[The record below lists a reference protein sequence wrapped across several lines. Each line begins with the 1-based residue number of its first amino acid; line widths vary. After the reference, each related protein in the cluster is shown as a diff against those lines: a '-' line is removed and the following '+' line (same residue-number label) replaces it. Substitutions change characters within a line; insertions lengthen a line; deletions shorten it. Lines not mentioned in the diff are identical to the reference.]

1 MSDIKDE
8 RDVSEQDYRDRV
20 EVLRDRVVHLVVRDR
35 RSVESAAERLVQKAD
50 VEIGHTEE
58 TAAELLASV
67 VDPRSVQAA
76 QIRRQRVRG
85 NRVLHLL
92 RTTVW
97 TPLLLV
103 DATNGRFVVGQTYLS
118 DPRVG
123 EVGSAHLALPAPE
136 SPPALPSLIY
146 RGSRV
151 AVAGALDSNA
161 AYVLQHN
168 NWVEDIS
175 ANGILMPL
183 LAGHVEFRFNDGTP
197 RQAVGVVDG
206 TSRTASAH
214 RILGLT
220 ESEILA
226 MEPAAQRRWLNKQM
240 GSLGTEA
247 ERLAEA
253 PGVDLSGLVHAE
265 QKLNALTAE
274 ADLIVG
280 WGWDEKATPQQRMG
294 KASYVSTLN
303 LALGAQNIEPKAFSA
318 EAQKTLLAERA
329 VNTLADYALLSP
341 DELVFSLGR
350 EDLTEVTKRLGLS
363 VHRDERCAWLIRLMT
378 TPKKEE
384 RKVINE
390 VLGAKSFSAKGRSPY
405 VFELAL
411 RSFSGQDG
419 QLLDRARNAAV
430 HALWANVGHDW
441 EVVPR
446 PEDADLDKL
455 EREALAEVEGGG
467 SGPRCY
473 EVAARAVVPLL
484 ALGGLGVDRGS
495 AAYRGHASV
504 VVDKMIT
511 NAWGIK
517 QLMATIRASRQPNP
531 QFPRV
536 DEGGQTVDDS
546 ERPNTPAANND
557 WLRTR
562 VLMKPTSTPASKAD
576 EAQQRT
582 FKGLAEARAG
592 FDAYRELMEPS
603 YQSLTGDDWVA
614 VARNARTLSK
624 DLSLYVVSDD

>member
-1 MSDIKDE
+1 MSDMEIE
-8 RDVSEQDYRDRV
+8 RDIPEQEYRDRV
-20 EVLRDRVVHLVVRDR
+20 EVFRDRVAHLVVRDR
-35 RSVESAAERLVQKAD
+35 RSVESAAERLVQKAN

-58 TAAELLASV
+58 TAAELLAAV
-67 VDPRSVQAA
+67 VDPRSVQAS
-76 QIRRQRVRG
+76 QIRKQRVRG
-85 NRVLHLL
+85 NRVLNLL
-92 RTTVW
+92 RTAVW
-97 TPLLLV
+97 TPMLLV

-123 EVGSAHLALPAPE
+123 ELGSAHLALPAPE
-136 SPPALPSLIY
+136 SPPERPSLIY
-146 RGSRV
+146 RGTRS

-168 NWVEDIS
+168 NWVEDIG

-183 LAGHVEFRFNDGTP
+183 LAGHVEFRFTDGTP

-214 RILGLT
+214 RILRLT

-226 MEPAAQRRWLNKQM
+226 TEPTAQRRWLNKQM
-240 GSLGTEA
+240 RELGTRA
-247 ERLAEA
+247 ERLAQA
-253 PGVDLSGLVHAE
+253 PDVRLDDLVEAE
-265 QKLNALTAE
+265 QRLNALTAE

-280 WGWDEKATPQQRMG
+280 WGWDEQATPQQRMG
-294 KASYVSTLN
+294 KTSYVSTLN
-303 LALGAQNIEPKAFSA
+303 LALGAQNIEPKAFSV

-329 VNTLADYALLSP
+329 VNTLADYGLLSS
-341 DELVFSLGR
+341 DELVFALGR
-350 EDLTEVTKRLGLS
+350 EELAEVAGRLGLS
-363 VHRDERCAWLIRLMT
+363 THRDERCAWLIRLMT

-384 RKVINE
+384 RKLINE

-411 RSFSGQDG
+411 RSFSGQDS

-430 HALWANVGHDW
+430 HALWTNVGHDW

-446 PEDADLDKL
+446 PDDADLDKL
-455 EREALAEVEGGG
+455 ERQALAEVDEGG

-511 NAWGIK
+511 NEWGIK
-517 QLMATIRASRQPNP
+517 QLMATIRASRQPKP
-531 QFPRV
+531 QFPRL
-536 DEGGQTVDDS
+536 DEDGQTISNS
-546 ERPNTPAANND
+546 ELPSAPAANND
-557 WLRTR
+557 WLRAR
-562 VLMKPTSTPASKAD
+562 VLMKPTGTPASKAE
-576 EAQQRT
+576 EAQQRMHT
-582 FKGLAEARAG
+582 GLAEARAG
-592 FDAYRELMEPS
+592 FDDYRELMEPP
-603 YQSLTGDDWVA
+603 YQSLNGDDWEA
-614 VARNARTLSK
+614 IAKSARTLSK

>member
-1 MSDIKDE
+1 MSEMENE
-8 RDVSEQDYRDRV
+8 RDIAEPDYRDRV
-20 EVLRDRVVHLVVRDR
+20 DVLRDRVAHLVVRDR
-35 RSVESAAERLVQKAD
+35 RSVESAAERLVQRAH

-58 TAAELLASV
+58 TAAELLATV
-67 VDPRSVQAA
+67 VDPRSVQAS
-76 QIRRQRVRG
+76 QIRQQRVRG

-92 RTTVW
+92 RTAVW

-118 DPRVG
+118 DPKVS
-123 EVGSAHLALPAPE
+123 ETGSAHLALPAPE
-136 SPPALPSLIY
+136 SPPKLPSLIY
-146 RGSRV
+146 RGSR
-151 AVAGALDSNA
+151 AAIASALDSNA

-168 NWVEDIS
+168 NWVDDIG

-183 LAGHVEFRFNDGTP
+183 LAGHVEFRFTDGTP

-220 ESEILA
+220 ESEILT
-226 MEPAAQRRWLNKQM
+226 MEPTAQRRWLNKMMRQL
-240 GSLGTEA
+240 SAEA
-247 ERLAEA
+247 EE
-253 PGVDLSGLVHAE
+253 LVKDPNVRFDELLLAE

-274 ADLIVG
+274 VDLIVG
-280 WGWDEKATPQQRMG
+280 WGWGEQATPQQRLG
-294 KASYVSTLN
+294 KSSYVSTLN

-329 VNTLADYALLSP
+329 VNTLADYGLLDP
-341 DELVFSLGR
+341 DELVFALGR
-350 EDLTEVTKRLGLS
+350 EELTGVAKKLGFS
-363 VHRDERCAWLIRLMT
+363 THRDERCAWLIRLMT
-378 TPKKEE
+378 TPKREE

-411 RSFSGQDG
+411 RSFSGQDN

-430 HALWANVGHDW
+430 HALWTNVGHDW
-441 EVVPR
+441 GVEPR
-446 PEDADLDKL
+446 PEDTDLDKL
-455 EREALAEVEGGG
+455 EQEALAEVNSGG
-467 SGPRCY
+467 SGPCCY

-495 AAYRGHASV
+495 AAYRGQAAA

-517 QLMATIRASRQPNP
+517 QLMATIRASRQPKP
-531 QFPRV
+531 SFPRL
-536 DEGGQTVDDS
+536 DDDGQTIKDA
-546 ERPNTPAANND
+546 EPNTPAGNND
-557 WLRTR
+557 WLRAR

-576 EAQQRT
+576 EAMQRT
-582 FKGLAEARAG
+582 LTGLAKARAG
-592 FDAYRELMEPS
+592 FDDYREVMEPP
-603 YQSLTGDDWVA
+603 YQSLSGESWEEA
-614 VARNARTLSK
+614 AKSARMLSK

>member
-1 MSDIKDE
+1 MSEMENE
-8 RDVSEQDYRDRV
+8 RDIAEPDYRDRV
-20 EVLRDRVVHLVVRDR
+20 DVLRDRVAHLVVRDR
-35 RSVESAAERLVQKAD
+35 RSVESAAERLVQRTH

-58 TAAELLASV
+58 TAAELLATV
-67 VDPRSVQAA
+67 VDPRSVQAS
-76 QIRRQRVRG
+76 QIRQQRVRG

-92 RTTVW
+92 RTAVW

-118 DPRVG
+118 DPKVS
-123 EVGSAHLALPAPE
+123 ETGSAHLALPAPE
-136 SPPALPSLIY
+136 SPPKLPSLIY

-151 AVAGALDSNA
+151 AIASALDSNA

-168 NWVEDIS
+168 NWVDDIG

-183 LAGHVEFRFNDGTP
+183 LAGHVEFRFTDGTP

-220 ESEILA
+220 ESEILT
-226 MEPAAQRRWLNKQM
+226 MEPTAQRRWLNKLMRQ
-240 GSLGTEA
+240 LGAEA
-247 ERLAEA
+247 EELVKAPDMRFDELLLAER
-253 PGVDLSGLVHAE
+253 
-265 QKLNALTAE
+265 KLNALTAE
-274 ADLIVG
+274 VDLIVG
-280 WGWDEKATPQQRMG
+280 WGWGEQATPQQRLG
-294 KASYVSTLN
+294 KSSYVSTLN

-329 VNTLADYALLSP
+329 VNTLADYALLNP
-341 DELVFSLGR
+341 DELVFALGR
-350 EDLTEVTKRLGLS
+350 EDLTGVAQKLGFS
-363 VHRDERCAWLIRLMT
+363 THRDERCAWLIRLMT
-378 TPKKEE
+378 TPKRQE

-411 RSFSGQDG
+411 RSFSGQDN

-430 HALWANVGHDW
+430 HALWTNVGHDW
-441 EVVPR
+441 DVEPR
-446 PEDADLDKL
+446 PEEADLDKL
-455 EREALAEVEGGG
+455 EQEALAEVNSGG
-467 SGPRCY
+467 SGPCCY

-495 AAYRGHASV
+495 AAYRGQAAA

-517 QLMATIRASRQPNP
+517 QLMATIRASRQPKP
-531 QFPRV
+531 SFPRL
-536 DEGGQTVDDS
+536 DDDGQTIKDGQ
-546 ERPNTPAANND
+546 PNTPAGNND
-557 WLRTR
+557 WLRAR

-576 EAQQRT
+576 EAMQRT
-582 FKGLAEARAG
+582 LTGLAEARAG
-592 FDAYRELMEPS
+592 FDDYRELMEPP
-603 YQSLTGDDWVA
+603 YQSLSGEIWEEVA
-614 VARNARTLSK
+614 KSARTLSK